1 MKINPLFGI
10 AITLIAIWVQTVM
23 ADAESVPDSVP
34 SGQVFIPPVQ
44 APDAAPVPSVELS
57 LSSVEVWNNSNFPIY
72 LAQTK
77 MKQQTLPSKQ
87 KSSDLSSDKDP
98 DQKLSLDLNQ
108 GAISLTPATKD
119 TAIKFITLTPQNGTC
134 KKASYCLIVQ

>member
-1 MKINPLFGI
+1 MSINPPFGI
-10 AITLIAIWVQTVM
+10 AIALIAIWTHPVM
-23 ADAESVPDSVP
+23 ADAESNPESAP
-34 SGQVFIPPVQ
+34 SGQIFIPPVQ
-44 APDAAPVPSVELS
+44 APAVGAGPSVELS

-72 LAQTK
+72 LTQAK

-98 DQKLSLDLNQ
+98 EQKLSLDLNQ
-108 GAISLTPATKD
+108 GVISLTPATKD
-119 TAIKFITLTPQNGTC
+119 AAIKFVTLTPQSGAC